1 MFRSRSSHWITFI
14 KEDFVLLTR
23 NVGYASASGVLIL
36 MSLAQA
42 DTLESY
48 ANITNKSVSSN
59 LNPASVVQNYQYNG
73 PQVHVI
79 LFTQQFIT
87 ILSGRVLETHISWE
101 FLHNITLKII

>member
-1 MFRSRSSHWITFI
+1 MFRSKINHRITFI

-23 NVGYASASGVLIL
+23 NEGYAPGVLIL

-59 LNPASVVQNYQYNG
+59 LKPASVAQNYQYNG

>member
-1 MFRSRSSHWITFI
+1 MFRSRSNRRINFI

-23 NVGYASASGVLIL
+23 NEGYAPGVLIL
-36 MSLAQA
+36 MSLARA

-59 LNPASVVQNYQYNG
+59 LKPASVAQNYQYNG

>member
-1 MFRSRSSHWITFI
+1 MFRSKINHRITFI

-23 NVGYASASGVLIL
+23 NEGYAPGVLIL

-59 LNPASVVQNYQYNG
+59 LKPASVAQNYQYNG

-87 ILSGRVLETHISWE
+87 ILSGRVLGTHISWE